1 MLKAPGAELSQ
12 NNCGVVNEEKIFCSQ
27 HIYIYIYIYHINFV
41 TRLQQSAQLVERF
54 ITNE

>member
-1 MLKAPGAELSQ
+1 M
-12 NNCGVVNEEKIFCSQ
+12 I
-27 HIYIYIYIYHINFV
+27 IYIYIYIYMYIYIYIYHINSV